1 MKQSLRH
8 LFLIFGTVSIVVGS
22 LTLFT
27 EELSKQSVLL
37 GGGLFTTGVYLI
49 SKTLSKAGTRTRR
62 DLNIRE
68 MAKERYSNEEE

>member
-8 LFLIFGTVSIVVGS
+8 LFLIFGTVSIVMGS

-27 EELSKQSVLL
+27 EEMSKQSVLF
-37 GGGLFTTGVYLI
+37 GGGLFTAGVYLI

-62 DLNIRE
+62 DIRIKE